1 MTGNAI
7 LPPEVCLLGIFR
19 TLGLERWRGWAI
31 SPNVAEAF
39 AKGHWGISVPH
50 PTVCRAVMK
59 KMDTAFIC
67 GDRNEA
73 EVVPTRECEIDIFN

>member
-1 MTGNAI
+1 
-7 LPPEVCLLGIFR
+7 
-19 TLGLERWRGWAI
+19 
-31 SPNVAEAF
+31 
-39 AKGHWGISVPH
+39 VPH

-73 EVVPTRECEIDIFN
+73 EVVLTREC